1 LGRRIEKKSQ
11 DKVIQLD
18 FEAAAEPALLE
29 RVAPDNPRRV

>member
-11 DKVIQLD
+11 DEVIQLD
-18 FEAAAEPALLE
+18 FEAAEPALLE